1 MIDLGLDLY
10 KTIGQ
15 CADQLGID
23 AYAVGGVVRDH
34 FLQRPCTDIDVVCV
48 APNNICLPA
57 SGGNPG
63 NPRNDSQNDFQD
75 FDGPDKSWKSE
86 DNQENLQDFQDF
98 AKRETVRPPSIGIE
112 LAKASA
118 AALSGSKVSVF
129 KNFGTASFRYT
140 LPEKE
145 RQAASAN
152 FQLSTFNLNLS
163 VPGARVTV
171 TTPASPS
178 SRTEPYRTTKTA
190 ATSPSTPSPSAST
203 PTATAN

>member
-63 NPRNDSQNDFQD
+63 TPRN
-75 FDGPDKSWKSE
+75 KSWKSE
-86 DNQENLQDFQDF
+86 DNQENLQDSHDF
-98 AKRETVRPPSIGIE
+98 AKRETVRPPTIGIE

-118 AALSGSKVSVF
+118 AALGGSKVSVF
-129 KNFGTASFRYT
+129 KNFGTASFRYS

-152 FQLSTFNLNLS
+152 FQLST
-163 VPGARVTV
+163 
-171 TTPASPS
+171 
-178 SRTEPYRTTKTA
+178 
-190 ATSPSTPSPSAST
+190 
-203 PTATAN
+203 

>member
-23 AYAVGGVVRDH
+23 AYAVGGVVRDL

-63 NPRNDSQNDFQD
+63 NPRN
-75 FDGPDKSWKSE
+75 KSWKSE

-98 AKRETVRPPSIGIE
+98 AKRETD
-112 LAKASA
+112 
-118 AALSGSKVSVF
+118 
-129 KNFGTASFRYT
+129 
-140 LPEKE
+140 
-145 RQAASAN
+145 
-152 FQLSTFNLNLS
+152 
-163 VPGARVTV
+163 
-171 TTPASPS
+171 
-178 SRTEPYRTTKTA
+178 
-190 ATSPSTPSPSAST
+190 
-203 PTATAN
+203 